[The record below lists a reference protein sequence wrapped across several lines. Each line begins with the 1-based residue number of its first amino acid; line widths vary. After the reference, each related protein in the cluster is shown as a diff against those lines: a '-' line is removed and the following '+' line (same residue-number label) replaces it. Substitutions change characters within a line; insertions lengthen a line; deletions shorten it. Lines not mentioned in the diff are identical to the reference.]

1 MTVNV
6 TRDRLSCLFVF
17 FSGQLLLERLSED
30 ADAGSGSPASPS
42 TVLSVCQGLFSSPAL
57 SSVFTTKYELMVA
70 LVATLCSR
78 SCRQLRRAG
87 DDGVL
92 RRPPEP
98 ADENPRDPKE
108 TPHSARLFDVLLQ
121 ALSCYLSVQRQQANP
136 NRVFSAVTTQLLR
149 RMVLLRH
156 LLASGESETGRLHPH
171 PPQQLCRDIRVKI
184 DSILK
189 LSLFPSDHLT
199 PYKEELLP
207 PNGDS
212 ARRPAGAKGPFR
224 PVGAILA
231 QLCAPDDLDGPLT
244 YAVKSSTLPLL
255 FKFFLESY
263 RSGRGQREEEH
274 AMLCFHFLTKLVSA
288 LDVGVGGPE
297 AGDLGPVVPDHWSLA
312 LLAAESLLQQALSA
326 DIYNVAADR
335 IRHQEVQ
342 LKFYRSVGRVLFNQA
357 QPR

>member
-6 TRDRLSCLFVF
+6 THDRLPCF

-78 SCRQLRRAG
+78 SCRQLLRA
-87 DDGVL
+87 
-92 RRPPEP
+92 PPEP
-98 ADENPRDPKE
+98 ADEDLREDGGPAVPKE

-149 RMVLLRH
+149 KLVLLRH
-156 LLASGESETGRLHPH
+156 LLASGESETGRPRPH
-171 PPQQLCRDIRVKI
+171 PPQQMCRDIRVKI

-207 PNGDS
+207 PNSDS

-231 QLCAPDDLDGPLT
+231 QLCAPDDRDGPLT

-288 LDVGVGGPE
+288 LDVGLGGPE
-297 AGDLGPVVPDHWSLA
+297 AGDPGPVVPDCWSLA

-342 LKFYRSVGRVLFNQA
+342 LKFYRSVGQVLFNQA